1 MSDFTAEDPVYRV
14 TYPSALERR
23 AQARE
28 TADEPKERLT
38 VTVGEKLPHG
48 AGQTMPPE
56 TKEPSAAE
64 QLEEVPSRAEPP
76 AQEPGAPVLAEDR
89 PARVIGEAF
98 KAYLILESGDEL
110 LLIDKHAAHERLL
123 YERLKAESG
132 RTEAQYLLE
141 PVTVT
146 LEKNEY
152 AALLEQL
159 PLLAEAGFELEDFG
173 GGTVLVRSA
182 PLAFE
187 RADIAASVEEIAGHF
202 AQSRRDVSTE
212 QLDWLYHNIACRAAI
227 KAGKP
232 SAEEELVALVRMLRE
247 HPEVRYCPHG
257 RPVYVALTKKEL
269 EKQFK
274 RI

>member
-1 MSDFTAEDPVYRV
+1 
-14 TYPSALERR
+14 
-23 AQARE
+23 
-28 TADEPKERLT
+28 
-38 VTVGEKLPHG
+38 
-48 AGQTMPPE
+48 MPPE
-56 TKEPSAAE
+56 PEAPPAADRPAE
-64 QLEEVPSRAEPP
+64 SPSRRESP
-76 AQEPGAPVLAEDR
+76 ARENGAAQRSAPVISEDR

-98 KAYLILESGDEL
+98 KTYLILESGDEL

-123 YERLKAESG
+123 YERLKAQNG

-159 PLLAEAGFELEDFG
+159 SLLGEAGFELEDFG

-182 PLAFE
+182 PLSFE
-187 RADIAASVEEIAGHF
+187 RADIAASIEEIAGHF

-232 SAEEELVALVRMLRE
+232 SAEEELISLVQMLRE

-257 RPVYVALTKKEL
+257 RPVYVALTRKEL